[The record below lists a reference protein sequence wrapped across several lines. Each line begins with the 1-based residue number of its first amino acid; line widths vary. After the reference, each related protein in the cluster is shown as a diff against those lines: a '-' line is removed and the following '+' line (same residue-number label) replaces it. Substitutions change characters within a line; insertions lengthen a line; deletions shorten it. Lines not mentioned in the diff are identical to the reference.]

1 MGAFLAFYA
10 FVGFEDMVNIA
21 EEVKQPQRNLP
32 LAALTALA
40 VATVLYGLVSW
51 VAVHVVS
58 PAELA
63 ASEAPL
69 ALVYQRSTGASP
81 LPIAAISLCAVVNGA
96 LIQIIMGSRILYGMS
111 RQGWLPLLLLLLLGQ
126 VYPRTA
132 TPALSVALV
141 TATTLGFALALD
153 LRGLAELTSFLVLG
167 VFVMVNA
174 ALICVKGRG
183 EPADGVRQY
192 PVWVAWCGLLVSA
205 LFIIARLLI

>member
-1 MGAFLAFYA
+1 MGAFLAFYP